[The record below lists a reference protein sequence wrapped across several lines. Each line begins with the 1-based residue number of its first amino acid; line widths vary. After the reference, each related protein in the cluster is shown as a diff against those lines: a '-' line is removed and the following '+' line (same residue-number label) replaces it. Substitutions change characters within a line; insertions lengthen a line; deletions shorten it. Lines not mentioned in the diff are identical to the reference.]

1 MLFNSIEFVWFLPI
15 VFIIYWSISFFKLT
29 FQNFFIVIA
38 SYFFYGYWD
47 WFLLVLIIAS
57 TLLDFSAGLLLK
69 VEKKQSIRFSILLIS
84 IIGNLGMLFCFKY
97 YNFFVYNF
105 NQAFTFFGNAIEL
118 PTLQLILPVGISFYT
133 LQTMSYTIDVY
144 NRKIE
149 ATKDFISFSA
159 FVSFFP
165 QLVAGPIERATHLLP
180 QFYSKRVFS
189 YEKARD
195 GMRQILWGISKKIIL
210 ADTCAKFTNELF
222 IHSENYSGSS
232 LVLGLFLF
240 TIQIYCDFSGYSD
253 IAIGTAR
260 LFGFE
265 LMQNFNF
272 PYFSKNIREFW
283 QKWHISLSTW
293 FRDYIYIPLGGNK
306 KNKIIVIRNVFVV
319 FILSGLWHGA
329 SWNFIVWGIIHAVLM
344 LPSIVLRKHYF
355 IQNKFTNSLRVL
367 ITFCIIMLTWVFFR
381 TSNLSQAFHFIQS
394 IFTPSLFSIPY
405 IDINEGYLSLLIM
418 ILCFLI
424 IEWNGRNYSFSFE
437 IIEKV
442 KQKAVRWVVYFCLL
456 ILIYFT
462 VNNEENLEFIYF
474 QF

>member
-1 MLFNSIEFVWFLPI
+1 MLFF
-15 VFIIYWSISFFKLT
+15 
-29 FQNFFIVIA
+29 
-38 SYFFYGYWD
+38 
-47 WFLLVLIIAS
+47 
-57 TLLDFSAGLLLK
+57 
-69 VEKKQSIRFSILLIS
+69 
-84 IIGNLGMLFCFKY
+84 FKY
-97 YNFFVYNF
+97 YNFFIYNF

-118 PTLQLILPVGISFYT
+118 STLQLILPVGISFYT

-149 ATKDFISFSA
+149 ATKNFISFSA

-195 GMRQILWGISKKIIL
+195 GMRQILWGIFKKIIL

-272 PYFSKNIREFW
+272 PYFSKNLREFW

-306 KNKIIVIRNVFVV
+306 KNKITVIRNVFIV

-329 SWNFIVWGIIHAVLM
+329 SWNFIVWGGIHALLM
-344 LPSIVLRKHYF
+344 LPSILLRKHYF
-355 IQNKFTNSLRVL
+355 IQNKFVNSLRVL
-367 ITFCIIMLTWVFFR
+367 ITFCTIMLTWVFFR

-405 IDINEGYLSLLIM
+405 IDINEGYSSLLIM
-418 ILCFLI
+418 ILCFIL
-424 IEWNGRNYSFSFE
+424 IEWNGRQYSFSFE
-437 IIEKV
+437 VIEKV
-442 KQKAVRWVVYFCLL
+442 KRKAVRWVVYLSLL